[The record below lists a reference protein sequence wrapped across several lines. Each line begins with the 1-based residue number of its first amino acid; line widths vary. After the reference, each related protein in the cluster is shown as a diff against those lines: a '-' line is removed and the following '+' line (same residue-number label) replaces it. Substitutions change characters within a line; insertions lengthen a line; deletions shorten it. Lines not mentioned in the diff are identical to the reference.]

1 MTLQFLISGEEIQN
15 DITIEEPWIKYLIKL
30 YLNVY
35 KPELCTQA
43 VAVYKGKGKNL
54 AWNVKIENKG
64 LLHVFETIAIISS
77 LPCFFIS

>member
-1 MTLQFLISGEEIQN
+1 MTVQFLISGEEIQN

-35 KPELCTQA
+35 KLELCTQA
-43 VAVYKGKGKNL
+43 VAVYKRKGENL
-54 AWNVKIENKG
+54 AWNVKIKNKG
-64 LLHVFETIAIISS
+64 LLHVFETIASISS

>member
-43 VAVYKGKGKNL
+43 VAVYKSKGKNL